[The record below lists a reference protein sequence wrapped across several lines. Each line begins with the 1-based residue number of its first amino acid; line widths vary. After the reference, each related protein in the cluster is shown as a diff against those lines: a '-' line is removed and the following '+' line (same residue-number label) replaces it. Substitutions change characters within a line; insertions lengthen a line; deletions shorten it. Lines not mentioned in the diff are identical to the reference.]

1 MLAVAAAVNFA
12 KNKIM
17 SHPQLASQSRNTNI
31 LHSDGSA
38 KDPRVESIIQVSCSY
53 VIMLMQGLTVKIHLE
68 TVMLAGDKLV
78 LTLPDKNV
86 CRLG

>member
-17 SHPQLASQSRNTNI
+17 SHLQLASQSRNTNI

-53 VIMLMQGLTVKIHLE
+53 VIMLMQG
-68 TVMLAGDKLV
+68 
-78 LTLPDKNV
+78 
-86 CRLG
+86 